1 MAQINFEYDGFNYTL
16 EYTRRS
22 AQALQ
27 EAGFDDSKIDTMSLK
42 MIPMLFRYAFRAHH
56 RNMREEKIDEIY
68 EKLGDKTELIKQLAT
83 MYYDAVATLAD
94 EPEDS
99 GKVEWTVSG

>member
-1 MAQINFEYDGFNYTL
+1 MAQINFSFDGYPYTL
-16 EYTRRS
+16 EYTRRT

-27 EAGFDDSKIDTMSLK
+27 EAGFDDSKIETQPLI
-42 MIPMLFRYAFRAHH
+42 MIPMLFKYSFMAHH

-68 EKLGDKTELIKQLAT
+68 KKLGDKSGLIKQLGT
-83 MYYDAVATLAD
+83 MYYEAVSTLTD